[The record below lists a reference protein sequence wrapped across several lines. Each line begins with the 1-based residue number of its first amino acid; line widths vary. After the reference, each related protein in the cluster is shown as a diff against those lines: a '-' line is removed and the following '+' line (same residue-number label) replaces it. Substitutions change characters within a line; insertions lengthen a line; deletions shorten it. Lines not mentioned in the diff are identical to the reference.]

1 MNHQYPV
8 QQLDP
13 PLSPRQ
19 TLPTMYDLPSEDPE
33 EPGLP
38 DEFHD
43 IQPQLLT
50 LTCRSGCYAPQQM
63 FTGTDLNLYYDV
75 RHPLWHK
82 RPDWFVA
89 AGVP

>member
-1 MNHQYPV
+1 
-8 QQLDP
+8 
-13 PLSPRQ
+13 
-19 TLPTMYDLPSEDPE
+19 MYDLPSEDPE

-43 IQPQLLT
+43 LQPQLLT
-50 LTCRSGCYAPQQM
+50 LTCRSRCCEPSQM
-63 FTGTDLNLYYDV
+63 FTGTDINLYYDV

-89 AGVP
+89 VVCRDFMMRLTCA